1 MMAWLAL
8 LATLLLEQALA
19 LPSNNPV
26 YGMASVLSD
35 STARHLNAG
44 RPRHGLYAWIVLV
57 GGAVALAA
65 AAFYAARSVHWI
77 LAWLLDVAVLY
88 FAFGFR
94 QFSHPLTRIQAA
106 LESGDINGARQ
117 LLAELKRRVDPG
129 FRASDASPGEIAR
142 QAIDIG
148 LLEAHRH
155 VFAVLFWFVLLPGPV
170 GAVLYRVSGFLNRR
184 WNPRPVVGSAA
195 LPTDRFGQFAAAA
208 FRVIDWVPARLTAL
222 GFAIVGDF
230 EGAVYCWRRISAAP
244 LAQSGGSRVLVLGAA
259 GGALGFRLLTES
271 ESLRIFDEPGQEG
284 AGLTE
289 PDPRAMRSA
298 VGLVWRALVLW
309 MILLLLL
316 TAATYASTYRM
327 VF

>member
-1 MMAWLAL
+1 MAWLAL
-8 LATLLLEQALA
+8 LATLFLEQAVA

-26 YGMASVLSD
+26 YVLAAMLSD

-44 RPRHGLYAWIVLV
+44 RPRHGVYAWVVLV
-57 GGAVALAA
+57 GGAVLLTG
-65 AAFYAARSVHWI
+65 AAFYAARSIHWTI
-77 LAWLLDVAVLY
+77 ALLVDVAVLY

-106 LESGDINGARQ
+106 LERGDLGGARQ
-117 LLAELKRRVDPG
+117 LLVDLKRRTDPG
-129 FRASDASPGEIAR
+129 FRAGDLTPGEIAR

-170 GAVLYRVSGFLNRR
+170 GAVMYRLAEFVNRR
-184 WNPRPVVGSAA
+184 WNPRTAVGSTVLADD
-195 LPTDRFGQFAAAA
+195 PFGQFASTA
-208 FRVIDWVPARLTAL
+208 FRLMDWVPARLTAL

-230 EGAVYCWRRISAAP
+230 EGAVYCWRQISAVSETQP
-244 LAQSGGSRVLVLGAA
+244 VSSRVLILGAA
-259 GGALGFRLLTES
+259 SGALGFRVLPES
-271 ESLRIFDEPGQEG
+271 EWVRIFDEAGREG
-284 AGLTE
+284 AGLSE

-316 TAATYASTYRM
+316 TAATM
-327 VF
+327 VRLSP